1 MQESIKIV
9 CCPDCEG
16 LPVLKLLGDGEI
28 GLKCQECNKE
38 FQMDEAGWKFMIVDI
53 K

>member
-1 MQESIKIV
+1 MNEAIKIV

-16 LPVLKLLGDGEI
+16 LPVLKLINGEI
-28 GLKCQECNKE
+28 GLQCQDCNKE
-38 FQMDEAGWKFMIVDI
+38 FQIEGAGWKYMIVEI